1 MIVLITLTTKNR
13 YRCCLRLLVL
23 CAVFSFAILNVAA
36 VPLANYRASIS
47 SSITNLRMLLDRADG
62 ETESQFEYRFTRTL
76 DTIRAELPTN
86 QQIELTSETWTTDN
100 TWLHAAL
107 DELQRAPADKRNE
120 KIESLTE
127 SLLAID
133 QRASDLE
140 VAEKVDDNT
149 GWDKER
155 LKGILARPEY
165 VAGAKGPN
173 ALTKLIRDLLRWI
186 EGLFPQ
192 PKSMEPG
199 RANFVSQ
206 VLRIVIVVL
215 GIAVVVYA
223 IIMLVRRFSGPGRK
237 KLFTKKEPRI
247 VLGEKLEPEDTAT
260 DLLSEA
266 EALARRGELRAAI
279 RKAYIAL
286 LVELGDR
293 KLISLAQYKTNR
305 DYLNSVRNLP
315 QLHPRLK
322 KLTESFERHWYGFA
336 QTTPNDW
343 QDFRAGY
350 REALHSGN

>member
-1 MIVLITLTTKNR
+1 MIVLITLAPQTR
-13 YRCCLRLLVL
+13 YRFRLLVL
-23 CAVFSFAILNVAA
+23 FAVFSGAILNVAA
-36 VPLANYRASIS
+36 VPLGNYRVSIS
-47 SSITNLRMLLDRADG
+47 TSISNLRTLLEKEEQ
-62 ETESQFEYRFTRTL
+62 ETDAQFEFRFTHTL
-76 DTIRAELPTN
+76 DTIRAELPKS
-86 QQIELTSETWTTDN
+86 QPVELTSETWTTDN
-100 TWLHAAL
+100 TWLHNAL
-107 DELQRAPADKRNE
+107 DDLQRAPADKRNE
-120 KIESLTE
+120 KIESLVE

-133 QRASDLE
+133 QRANDLE
-140 VAEKVDDNT
+140 VAAKGDDDKAA
-149 GWDKER
+149 DKER
-155 LKGILARPEY
+155 LKGILSRPEY

-173 ALTKLIRDLLRWI
+173 ALARLFQDLIRWF
-186 EGLFPQ
+186 EGLFPE
-192 PKSMEPG
+192 PKTMEPS

-215 GIAVVVYA
+215 GIAVVIYA
-223 IIMLVRRFSGPGRK
+223 LVMLLKRFRGPGRK

-336 QTTPNDW
+336 QATPNDW